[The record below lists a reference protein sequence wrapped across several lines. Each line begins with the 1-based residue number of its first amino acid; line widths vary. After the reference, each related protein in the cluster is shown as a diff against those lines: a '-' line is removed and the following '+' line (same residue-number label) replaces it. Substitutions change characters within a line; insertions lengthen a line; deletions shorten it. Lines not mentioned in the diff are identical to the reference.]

1 MSDLT
6 IETWKGYAVALL
18 IVLTTVGSSLL
29 TQHAQFISARVSV
42 RVRSALVDLVYRK
55 GLRVA
60 NIQTNDTEKTSN
72 ENAAKSNCNA
82 AAGDF
87 ENFIASDM
95 QRIQVFI
102 EIFALL

>member
-18 IVLTTVGSSLL
+18 IVLATVGSSLL

-42 RVRSALVDLVYRK
+42 RVHSALVDLVYRK
-55 GLRVA
+55 CFRLA
-60 NIQTNDTEKTSN
+60 NIQTNDTKKTSN
-72 ENAAKSNCNA
+72 ENAAKPDRNA

-87 ENFIASDM
+87 ENFVASDM

-102 EIFALL
+102 ESFAL